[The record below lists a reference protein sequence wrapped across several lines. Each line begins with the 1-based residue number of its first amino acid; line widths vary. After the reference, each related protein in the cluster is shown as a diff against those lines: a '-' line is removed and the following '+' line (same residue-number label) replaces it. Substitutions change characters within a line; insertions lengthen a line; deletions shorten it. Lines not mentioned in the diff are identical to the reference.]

1 MCKPENNMA
10 EKLKEL
16 ARSVRYVRSHNIE
29 NYIEGR
35 TPKDDWYELERIRRK
50 LYFLSR
56 KAVN

>member
-1 MCKPENNMA
+1 MS

-50 LYFLSR
+50 LYSLSR